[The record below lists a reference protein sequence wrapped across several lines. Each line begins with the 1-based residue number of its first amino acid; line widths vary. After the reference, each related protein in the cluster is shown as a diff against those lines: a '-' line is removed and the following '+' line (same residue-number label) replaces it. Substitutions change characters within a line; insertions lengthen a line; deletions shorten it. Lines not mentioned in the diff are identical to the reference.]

1 MSGLKNKQEE
11 QPKEHECACN
21 GLVLEMLQAMTAQS
35 KVIESQGQQ
44 ITMLIS
50 AHASQNE
57 LLCKIVDQNNE
68 LIAMNG
74 IDEDGETKSRYLD
87 E

>member
-1 MSGLKNKQEE
+1 MSGLKNKPEK
-11 QPKEHECACN
+11 QPKECDCACN
-21 GLVLEMLQAMTAQS
+21 GLVLEMLQAMTVQS
-35 KVIESQGQQ
+35 KVIESQGKQ
-44 ITMLIS
+44 ITALIS

-74 IDEDGETKSRYLD
+74 LDEDGETKSRYLD
-87 E
+87 D

>member
-11 QPKEHECACN
+11 QPKEHECACKC
-21 GLVLEMLQAMTAQS
+21 LVLEMLQAMTAQS
-35 KVIESQGQQ
+35 KVIESQSTQ
-44 ITMLIS
+44 ITALIS

-74 IDEDGETKSRYLD
+74 LDEDGETKSRCLD
-87 E
+87 D